1 MLQTITSCAASYGV
15 NQLSK
20 YSVTL
25 WDSLKYEIL
34 NVQEE
39 DLAEEALMAL
49 QAIAAKL
56 GYGLTSSEENS
67 ALARYLKPITKECNE
82 QLQQPQHK
90 QAKPAGRIL
99 SSLSRAS
106 PIALYLV
113 VRAVMPSLLT
123 IYQAAESISKQR
135 ALLEVLVQI
144 FDSAITI
151 HGIKNISSLSTDIQN
166 PLEEFKDEFFDLAS
180 KALMSTS
187 TEELSFRIMAVKCLV
202 RLCSLRNYLEESEA
216 GMIVQYFDD
225 IILSEDL
232 IGLEALRAEAIK
244 ALVEISRIKPDLIM
258 NITFPAFMA
267 KLPDSKVPPKSNYLV
282 ILEGLAQLSV
292 ERGLS
297 QTLIRRLLSKLD
309 LVLQNGESATYPR
322 AILSTL
328 YYILSQG
335 SLVGDPS
342 LHFYYEKIVIG
353 LINRVVSAATGR
365 SATTALND
373 ESNLETL
380 GRLANLV
387 IRALD
392 QEKQQIVG
400 RHIYSL
406 FAENGVFRPLL
417 DRHDSPIAERKT
429 MILSTWLM
437 AGVGRKV
444 NLSPKLGMLPD
455 LLMRLRSCCLT
466 QLAATTCK
474 FCFARW

>member
-20 YSVTL
+20 YTVTL

-166 PLEEFKDEFFDLAS
+166 PLEEFKDEFFGLAS

-202 RLCSLRNYLEESEA
+202 RLCSFRNYLEESEA

-353 LINRVVSAATGR
+353 LINRVVSAATRR

-406 FAENGVFRPLL
+406 FAEDGVFRPLL

-466 QLAATTCK
+466 QLAATTYK